1 MTCYHLIGPGCCAT
15 NHETG
20 VLTAICHLCSG
31 GNPQEVHVATKATTE
46 FADEGCTGCWEEHLA
61 DEERRFWQK
70 EWRRF
75 TLAIICRWETVTAC
89 IASNIRRHHKW
100 TRILAEREWKPKETS
115 EYQTLLDLV
124 LSEDIYLINYYGF
137 VYVLICMF
145 FRLFARSPAACR
157 TERHRYNV
165 RRLFGCTTCKRGSK
179 EPRLPTTNY
188 DTPTSSASYK
198 KRGRMCTIYGRI

>member
-1 MTCYHLIGPGCCAT
+1 M
-15 NHETG
+15 
-20 VLTAICHLCSG
+20 
-31 GNPQEVHVATKATTE
+31 
-46 FADEGCTGCWEEHLA
+46 
-61 DEERRFWQK
+61 
-70 EWRRF
+70 
-75 TLAIICRWETVTAC
+75 
-89 IASNIRRHHKW
+89 
-100 TRILAEREWKPKETS
+100 AEREWKPKETS

-137 VYVLICMF
+137 VYVLICTF

-188 DTPTSSASYK
+188 DTPTSSASDK
-198 KRGRMCTIYGRI
+198 KGDACVRSTEGFEGLHGDKWSEVSFDKAGREFLENRWRAQVPNMEQNVLQISYASDRR